1 MEPTKL
7 IPFMLTA
14 ISHLGNEEECHGRLW
29 DMWEWVAS
37 HLKTSRPDLSGPSS
51 EASSHSISWGSAGC
65 FVAPLPRLLNMK
77 GDDLPTQVM
86 SDFVLQQLVTAIP
99 SRFVCAD
106 WRLLYSTEVHG
117 VSLNTLHQRTS
128 GCGCCILAIK
138 DDGDS
143 VFGAFCS
150 EWREPSESASFYGTG
165 ETFLFSVERLEGL
178 PPLPSGKDEAPP
190 REAVHVHRWSGEN
203 SFFMFSHRDHFAVGS
218 GGHFGLWLDSEL
230 LHGTSGPSATFNNQ
244 CLCRHP
250 HPGAAMP
257 ANSRDAPDVVGEFRC
272 KVLEVWGMEHS
283 AISRQAHLR
292 MLKGL

>member
-1 MEPTKL
+1 
-7 IPFMLTA
+7 
-14 ISHLGNEEECHGRLW
+14 
-29 DMWEWVAS
+29 MWEWVAS
-37 HLKTSRPDLSGPSS
+37 HVKTSRPASTPGPSS

-65 FVAPLPRLLNMK
+65 FVAPMPRLLDMK
-77 GDDLPTQVM
+77 GDEIPTQVM
-86 SDFVLQQLVTAIP
+86 SDLVLQQLAAAIP

-106 WRLLYSTEVHG
+106 WRLLYSTDVHG
-117 VSLNTLHQRTS
+117 VSLNTLYQRTS

-138 DDGDS
+138 DDGDN

-150 EWREPSESASFYGTG
+150 EWREPSVPASFYGTG

-190 REAVHVHRWSGEN
+190 REAVHVHLWSGEN

-250 HPGAAMP
+250 HLGAAMP

-292 MLKGL
+292 MLKGLRA